1 VIVIQAGHL
10 NIENNCDPLLRTAT
24 GAPGEAT
31 WTPRIADRIVEILTV
46 HGVEARKVD
55 ANFNCDANV
64 GSDYA
69 AVVAIHYRGNSPT
82 ASGFFVGPGDP
93 AEDKAAGLSASLA
106 EAVKA
111 AYSEETGL
119 TFRPE
124 WNSQSIIHNYV
135 FEKLS
140 AHSPSCLLE
149 AGVGWGPDRDFIHS
163 AEGMESISRAIAR
176 GVLAFLK
183 NAAPAVATPAEP
195 AASSESQSGIAAE
208 SAPPSPDTGGSA
220 TEPGDA
226 ATQLADACRRVE
238 ELQRQVDGLTSVL
251 NQLTHVLKG

>member
-10 NIENNCDPLLRTAT
+10 NIENNCDPLLRIGI

-46 HGVEARKVD
+46 HGIEAREVD

-64 GSDYA
+64 GADYV
-69 AVVAIHYRGNSPT
+69 AVVAIHYRGNAPT

-93 AEDKAAGLSASLA
+93 AEDKAAALSASLA
-106 EAVKA
+106 EAIKA

-124 WNSQSIIHNYV
+124 WNSESVMHNYL

-140 AHSPSCLLE
+140 GNSPFCLLE

-163 AEGMESISRAIAR
+163 AEGMESISRAVAR
-176 GVLAFLK
+176 GVVAFIK
-183 NAAPAVATPAEP
+183 NTTAPVATPPEP
-195 AASSESQSGIAAE
+195 AASTETQPGLAAE
-208 SAPPSPDTGGSA
+208 SVVASRDAEGA
-220 TEPGDA
+220 VLEPGDTA
-226 ATQLADACRRVE
+226 VQLADARRRVD

-251 NQLTHVLKG
+251 NQLTRILKG